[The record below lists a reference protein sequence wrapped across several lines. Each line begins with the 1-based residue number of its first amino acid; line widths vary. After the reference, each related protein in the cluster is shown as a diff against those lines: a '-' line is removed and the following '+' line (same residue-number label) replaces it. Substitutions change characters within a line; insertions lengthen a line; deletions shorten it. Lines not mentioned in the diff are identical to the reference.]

1 MKRTNLLFKFVLF
14 CLAGAMPL
22 FAYDFKVTVLWDELA
37 MEGEAEAI
45 LQYYHDGQVEIIRGS
60 LNKPSSDGNIIV
72 NRTNSGGSQ
81 EFIIT
86 KAAGKLVNIWV
97 ANILMDE
104 DFATKDDYLMLANS
118 KAKVFVEDNLNHR
131 SYQVTIPPKM
141 PGLVFR
147 GGAIVDGAYYGFLE
161 MYQQQRIYTVTL
173 INATTGKALANAN
186 VLIKERRTGE
196 TVAMGVTDESGYF
209 AQKLD
214 YGKYTA
220 TFTKEGFITANH
232 QFQMDIS
239 ELPVSMNFALSPIIK
254 KFRIVLTWGP
264 FPRDLDAHLTG
275 PKPEGGFFHI
285 WWNQKTLIGGKNFL
299 DRDDTDQYGPETI
312 TIYKP
317 AQGEYTYAVHD
328 YSGRNRRNSLDL
340 SMSGARVDVYAEG
353 GLQQTFIV
361 PPGQRGN
368 VWQVFKIDTNQ
379 RIIPVNQMYDES
391 VSSRVFH

>member
-1 MKRTNLLFKFVLF
+1 MKTGQWVLKIVLLS
-14 CLAGAMPL
+14 LAAALPL
-22 FAYDFKVTVLWDELA
+22 LAYDFKVTVVWDELA
-37 MEGEAEAI
+37 MDGEAEAI
-45 LQYYHDGQVEIIRGS
+45 LQYYHDGTVEIIRGS
-60 LNKPSSDGNIIV
+60 LNKPSSDGNIVV
-72 NRTNSGGSQ
+72 NRTTSGGSQ
-81 EFIIT
+81 EFIIK

-104 DFATKDDYLMLANS
+104 DFASKEDYLMLANS

-131 SYQVTIPPKM
+131 NAKVAIPPKM

-147 GGAIVDGAYYGFLE
+147 AGAIVDGTYYDFLE

-173 INATTGKALANAN
+173 INATTGKPLSNAN
-186 VLIKERRTGE
+186 VMIKERRTGE
-196 TVAMGVTDESGYF
+196 TVAMGMTDDTGYF

-220 TFTKEGFITANH
+220 TFSKEGFIPSMH

-239 ELPVSMNFALSPIIK
+239 ELPVSMNFALAPVIK

-275 PKPEGGFFHI
+275 PKPEGGTFHI
-285 WWNQKTLIGGKNFL
+285 WWNQKTLISGKNFL
-299 DRDDTDQYGPETI
+299 DRDDTDRYGPETI

-317 AQGEYTYAVHD
+317 AAGEYTYAVHD
-328 YSGRNRRNSLDL
+328 YSGRNRSGRLDL

-353 GLQQTFIV
+353 RLQQSFSV
-361 PPGQRGN
+361 PAGQRGN
-368 VWQVFKIDTNQ
+368 VWKVFKIDANQ
-379 RIIPVNQMYDES
+379 RIVPLNQMYDEN